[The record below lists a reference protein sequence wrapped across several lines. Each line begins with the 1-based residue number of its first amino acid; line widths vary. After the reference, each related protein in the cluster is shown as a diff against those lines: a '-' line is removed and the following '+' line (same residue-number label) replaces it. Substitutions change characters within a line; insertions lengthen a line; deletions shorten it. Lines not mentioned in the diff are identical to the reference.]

1 MNGRGG
7 SIVRNYFTLK
17 RVVSYNNRRHYQ
29 PPENNFGNYFEGGG
43 GGGSLGRVDIST
55 CNEEK
60 FDTAPP
66 DLDKFVQIQQKLKY
80 WFFTKPRFLSKKLGF
95 FSWTYNFFGL

>member
-1 MNGRGG
+1 MKGRGG

-43 GGGSLGRVDIST
+43 RRGGSLGRVD
-55 CNEEK
+55 
-60 FDTAPP
+60 
-66 DLDKFVQIQQKLKY
+66 QK
-80 WFFTKPRFLSKKLGF
+80 TGF
-95 FSWTYNFFGL
+95 EMSIHDMANRWTPKD